1 MRSIYKL
8 IAAVV
13 CVALIA
19 AGAFAV
25 VHALSPKKAE
35 AKTTIGDIEGKIQN
49 IGELSTAEYV
59 YKVSG
64 TLDKNGLTLPGN
76 IVITSSKVIYSYEGT

>member
-25 VHALSPKKAE
+25 VHALSPK
-35 AKTTIGDIEGKIQN
+35 
-49 IGELSTAEYV
+49 
-59 YKVSG
+59 
-64 TLDKNGLTLPGN
+64 
-76 IVITSSKVIYSYEGT
+76 